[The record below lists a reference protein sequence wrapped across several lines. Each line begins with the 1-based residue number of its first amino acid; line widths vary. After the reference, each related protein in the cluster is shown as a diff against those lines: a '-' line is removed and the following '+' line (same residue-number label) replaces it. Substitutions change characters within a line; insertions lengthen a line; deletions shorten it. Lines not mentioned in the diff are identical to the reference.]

1 MGNMLNV
8 GGVGENRNSLSAMIE
23 LDRTCNEL
31 IGQMAA
37 AANMP
42 EIVVIL
48 EMSPRLSFIL
58 A

>member
-1 MGNMLNV
+1 MGDMLNI
-8 GGVGENRNSLSAMIE
+8 GGVGEDRNSLGAMIE

-31 IGQMAA
+31 IGRMAA

-48 EMSPRLSFIL
+48 EMSARLSFIL

>member
-1 MGNMLNV
+1 MLNV

-31 IGQMAA
+31 IGGMAA
-37 AANMP
+37 AVP

-48 EMSPRLSFIL
+48 EMSARLSFIL

>member
-1 MGNMLNV
+1 MLNI
-8 GGVGENRNSLSAMIE
+8 GGVGEDRNSLGAMIE

-31 IGQMAA
+31 IGRMAA

-48 EMSPRLSFIL
+48 EMSARLSFIL